1 MNRFFNFSKA
11 IVILT
16 VLFTAITAYANDK
29 TTAVLQHGDTPQAFY
44 GADAFKEAMEAAQH
58 GDRISLSSG
67 VFNQTT
73 INKAVKIQ
81 GAGIYT
87 QINGE
92 LHIAVE
98 DAQPGLV
105 IEGIKFLNWVRIK
118 SKLVN
123 ATLKRCTFDYFANES
138 DAENNLYVQC
148 IFHGGQIEVNNYWE
162 KKQIVAVVYSNCIF
176 RGLDN
181 IFPTDDV
188 SLQNCV
194 FVFNANIGHI
204 NTGSFNNCIFFS
216 GVPTAS
222 AVKFTNIIAPS
233 DSNDKPNKEAV
244 QENIIL
250 LPQAEIKALFK
261 DFENYELTDEAAAK
275 YLGSDGKQLGAYGGA
290 FPFTLTPAIPEI
302 TSVKIDPL
310 VKEDGKLS
318 ISISAKTNN

>member
-1 MNRFFNFSKA
+1 MKKFFNFSKA

-58 GDRISLSSG
+58 GDHISLSSG

-81 GAGIYT
+81 GAGVST
-87 QINGE
+87 RINGE
-92 LHIAVE
+92 INASLP
-98 DAQPGLV
+98 DSLPGLE
-105 IEGIKFLNWVRIK
+105 ISGIKFMHKFTILKVLTDAK
-118 SKLVN
+118 F
-123 ATLKRCTFDYFANES
+123 KRCTFMGEFKA
-138 DAENNLYVQC
+138 AKTC
-148 IFHGGQIEVNNYWE
+148 VNN
-162 KKQIVAVVYSNCIF
+162 IF
-176 RGLDN
+176 IQCKFLYQCNLNDSRYDTHKMES
-181 IFPTDDV
+181 I
-188 SLQNCV
+188 
-194 FVFNANIGHI
+194 I
-204 NTGSFNNCIFFS
+204 FNNCISTSHIGGLLETDDVTFNNCTLHS
-216 GVPTAS
+216 LWDMRSVNINNSIIYDNTSDWP
-222 AVKFTNIIAPS
+222 AVKYINVIIAS
-233 DSNDKPNKEAV
+233 DVSNRPNVDAI
-244 QENIIL
+244 QENVISL
-250 LPQAEIKALFK
+250 TRAEIKALFK
-261 DFENYELTDEAAAK
+261 DLENYELTDEAAAK

>member
-1 MNRFFNFSKA
+1 MKKIFNFSKA

-44 GADAFKEAMEAAQH
+44 GANAFKEAMEAAQH

-81 GAGIYT
+81 GAGLST
-87 QINGE
+87 QIYGDTE
-92 LHIAVE
+92 IAITNSH
-98 DAQPGLV
+98 PGLEV
-105 IEGIKFLNWVRIK
+105 EGINFLRQMTLRTNDT
-118 SKLVN
+118 LN
-123 ATLKRCTFDYFANES
+123 DATFKRCRFSNYFTNNSHCINNTFIQCQFVGHHDINSRSNIKKGIFYTNCTFGTVKSSQINDDINFKNCVIS
-138 DAENNLYVQC
+138 DMVYMSSGNVSNSIIKGHASTA
-148 IFHGGQIEVNNYWE
+148 
-162 KKQIVAVVYSNCIF
+162 VAMKYSNVI
-176 RGLDN
+176 
-181 IFPTDDV
+181 T
-188 SLQNCV
+188 
-194 FVFNANIGHI
+194 
-204 NTGSFNNCIFFS
+204 
-216 GVPTAS
+216 
-222 AVKFTNIIAPS
+222 PS
-233 DSNDKPNKEAV
+233 DRDTPHPEAW
-244 QENIIL
+244 QENIIYL
-250 LPQAEIKALFK
+250 TSNEINALFK
-261 DFENYELTDEAAAK
+261 EGYELTDEAATK